1 VPSFE
6 FASAGRI
13 VFGRGCSD
21 RVPGLCKELGAT
33 RVLVVTGATPTR
45 ASPLLAALR
54 SAGLHADVFAAPGGG
69 EPTLDTAAAGVAA
82 GRALAADCVVGFGGG
97 SALDLAKAVLAAV
110 GSDKRIDLDET
121 FTPAA
126 VRVRRSSCARL
137 REAFELG
144 PFTEL
149 AQGLPATVAWSRDAL
164 SA

>member
-1 VPSFE
+1 MSALSAPAPPLPPVPSFE

-97 SALDLAKAVLAAV
+97 SALDLAKAVAALMTQPQPLLHYMEVV
-110 GSDKRIDLDET
+110 GGANPLDAKARHAGRSR
-121 FTPAA
+121 AA
-126 VRVRRSSCARL
+126 FGRM
-137 REAFELG
+137 
-144 PFTEL
+144 
-149 AQGLPATVAWSRDAL
+149 
-164 SA
+164 